1 MGFGGV
7 RATPNGD
14 RIGRSE
20 VRGVF
25 TAVVS
30 YVPPRTP
37 TRRARNGG
45 PRPRG
50 YRTAWLPPKPERQ
63 STTQRGYRLD
73 RPGASGQQQPLV
85 CRACPSGGASR
96 GPARL
101 CLGDGHQ
108 QLRRQCGASE
118 RRAPGQPASPWSR
131 RQRPQRRDLDLGD
144 RRGVPTALL
153 DADWPVPGFHTIGPD
168 FHDGARS
175 VVEHLLTIHE
185 ARTVALVTGYLDFV
199 EVNSRE
205 RGWQEALARHGLP
218 EGPILEGPF
227 TRDGDCSP
235 CSAGCRGRWSG
246 TGRPWSVGDG
256 PGSRCSPRPATGSGG
271 VLVSRV
277 IIDAD
282 RRARHAL
289 RAVWGEY
296 AEPGPVLG
304 QGRAESAGGRAADSG
319 PGTGR
324 RQRGNATSASNQVR
338 WSGRLG
344 ASRIVS
350 ARSASAGSA
359 RTGSGA
365 GSGQSPR
372 GQ

>member
-1 MGFGGV
+1 MLPDSSNPLFAELV
-7 RATPNGD
+7 Q
-14 RIGRSE
+14 
-20 VRGVF
+20 
-25 TAVVS
+25 AVEQV
-30 YVPPRTP
+30 
-37 TRRARNGG
+37 A
-45 PRPRG
+45 
-50 YRTAWLPPKPERQ
+50 A
-63 STTQRGYRLD
+63 QRGYALVMATSNFEGSVERQNVERL
-73 RPGASGQQQPLV
+73 
-85 CRACPSGGASR
+85 ASR
-96 GPARL
+96 QVRGLVASAL
-101 CLGDGHQ
+101 NAGTWTSGT
-108 QLRRQCGASE
+108 GAEFQPPCSTQTG
-118 RRAPGQPASPWSR
+118 RCPGSTQSGR
-131 RQRPQRRDLDLGD
+131 
-144 RRGVPTALL
+144 
-153 DADWPVPGFHTIGPD
+153 D
-168 FHDGARS
+168 FHDGTRS
-175 VVEHLLTIHE
+175 VVEHLITIHE